1 MSTTIT
7 LVLGGLLVF
16 NLIGLAAALEAN
28 NHFRKKVKYLESSLS
43 RVKEQARRETVA
55 ARRQQRELAELTD
68 RNTELERSLY
78 LARRALKELEAQHE
92 RLRRQFRL
100 LMQLEERKN

>member
-7 LVLGGLLVF
+7 LVLGGLLVI
-16 NLIGLAAALEAN
+16 NLIGLAAALETN

-55 ARRQQRELAELTD
+55 ARRQKQELTELTD
-68 RNTELERSLY
+68 RKVELERSLY
-78 LARRALKELEAQHE
+78 LTRRALKELEEQHE

-100 LMQLEERKN
+100 LVQLEERRN

>member
-1 MSTTIT
+1 MNTAIT

-28 NHFRKKVKYLESSLS
+28 NYFRKKVKYLESSLG

-55 ARRQQRELAELTD
+55 ARQRQRELVELTD
-68 RNTELERSLY
+68 HNAELERSLH
-78 LARRALKELEAQHE
+78 LARRALKELEDQHE
-92 RLRRQFRL
+92 RLRRQFRV